1 LAPSL
6 SLSAIVAQQPQIYT
20 EYVMRCYPCLFKCIE
35 SRVPVTCFDWINAL
49 YSNTSDYPS
58 APTPLD
64 WSLRAQTTT
73 YIGLVHNDD
82 RLLEAGNIA
91 YIKGLKGLGRM
102 LSNPERAKSD
112 DALTTAM
119 GLAIYEKYAHTM
131 PDSWLRHAAGLRALM
146 KLRGAGCAL
155 QGFGQTMYMAYRQ
168 LFITAALISGEECF
182 LEGKEW
188 MAVSEQLA
196 IQNAKQP
203 DSSVYTDIVER
214 GFREMTRVPG
224 YVKRTRELLSSQSP
238 SAEHPKQ
245 KQKTK
250 QSQSQSQKQAKAVRK
265 SLLQSILATRAAL
278 RGIHTELGIS
288 SSMLQSGTTDAGFI
302 GPIPYVFFDSFST
315 RTMRG
320 IRSGIVV
327 LNCLVALLDPVQRDA
342 LERENR
348 TLLPESFDEVDHGNE
363 KEDDRYEEGSSSFPT
378 PPQSA
383 VEVAGNGK
391 GKRTRLVIENLISV
405 HARQMLVS
413 DWMDRLM
420 TTYGMD
426 GVRVYLVDE
435 D

>member
-1 LAPSL
+1 
-6 SLSAIVAQQPQIYT
+6 
-20 EYVMRCYPCLFKCIE
+20 
-35 SRVPVTCFDWINAL
+35 
-49 YSNTSDYPS
+49 
-58 APTPLD
+58 
-64 WSLRAQTTT
+64 
-73 YIGLVHNDD
+73 
-82 RLLEAGNIA
+82 
-91 YIKGLKGLGRM
+91 M

-146 KLRGAGCAL
+146 KLRGAESAL

-182 LEGKEW
+182 LEAREW

-196 IQNAKQP
+196 VENAKQP

-214 GFREMTRVPG
+214 GLREMTRVPG
-224 YVKRTRELLSSQSP
+224 YVKRTRELLSSSSP
-238 SAEHPKQ
+238 SQPSKPKPN
-245 KQKTK
+245 
-250 QSQSQSQKQAKAVRK
+250 QSQSQSQRHARAARK
-265 SLLQSILATRAAL
+265 SLFQSILATRAAL

-288 SSMLQSGTTDAGFI
+288 SSMLQSGTTDSGFI

-320 IRSGIVV
+320 IRSGIVI
-327 LNCLVALLDPVQRDA
+327 LNCLVALLDPGQRDA

-348 TLLPESFDEVDHGNE
+348 TLLPENFDEVGTVSEMEGDG
-363 KEDDRYEEGSSSFPT
+363 YEEGSSSLPT
-378 PPQSA
+378 PPRST
-383 VEVAGNGK
+383 VEVAGDGDGKGMGIGK
-391 GKRTRLVIENLISV
+391 GKRTRLVIENLIAV
-405 HARQMLVS
+405 HSRQMLVS

-426 GVRVYLVDE
+426 GVKVYLVDE